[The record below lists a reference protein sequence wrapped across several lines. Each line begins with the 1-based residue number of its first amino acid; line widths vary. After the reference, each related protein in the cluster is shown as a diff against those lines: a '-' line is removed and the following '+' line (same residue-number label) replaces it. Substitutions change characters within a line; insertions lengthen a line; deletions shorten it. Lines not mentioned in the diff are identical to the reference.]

1 VVSYGAMDK
10 ATKRHLARRG
20 IHETTP
26 AEDERP
32 FSERNRNFFAWFEE
46 TVMGFDS
53 DEYRSRFWREARKTG
68 HTIGPRPYGIQEY
81 ASCRG
86 SIALYLALMG
96 ASFFFWLARREI
108 DRHLHRL
115 RRPTYYEAER
125 ARRLALAEER
135 RKLRR
140 RCTLNERPCMDAI
153 RDALARAHESVED
166 MVRLGSLMEDLECH
180 VDNSPYFREDGSF
193 AGRRGG
199 IRRLLQEEAPDL
211 YARYKT
217 LMKYKALSKRFR
229 QAVGVGDPIPAS
241 SVLPSAEAAV
251 EAMATGSGGA
261 APEVHAGAGP
271 VAGEAAAHGEGSG
284 EGSARINLGLV
295 SSGAAEAGDG
305 VAASGSGTGL
315 ARTGTSGLSAALLE
329 AKEVFRRSRE
339 LISDCECSVASLA
352 AQLARRVDP
361 DYAPRV
367 APEISAPRCARMGC
381 GCKTARASNRAL
393 RTA

>member
-1 VVSYGAMDK
+1 MVSYGAMDK
-10 ATKRHLARRG
+10 ATKRHLERRG
-20 IHETTP
+20 VFDTAVREW
-26 AEDERP
+26 EKP
-32 FSERNRNFFAWFEE
+32 FSERNRDFFAWFEE

-53 DEYRSRFWREARKTG
+53 DEYRSRFWREARRSG
-68 HTIGPRPYGIQEY
+68 HTIGPRPYGIEEY
-81 ASCRG
+81 ASGRG
-86 SIALYLALMG
+86 SIALYIALMG
-96 ASFFFWLARREI
+96 GSFFFWLARREI

-135 RKLRR
+135 RRLRR
-140 RCTLNERPCMDAI
+140 RRTLNERPCMDAL

-251 EAMATGSGGA
+251 EAAGSGGA
-261 APEVHAGAGP
+261 AAGAS
-271 VAGEAAAHGEGSG
+271 AGSAGNCGGAA
-284 EGSARINLGLV
+284 EGSAR
-295 SSGAAEAGDG
+295 EAG
-305 VAASGSGTGL
+305 L
-315 ARTGTSGLSAALLE
+315 PAALRE
-329 AKEVFRRSRE
+329 AREVFRRSRE

-367 APEISAPRCARMGC
+367 APEIKPTPGSTTIIASGGGAGGGARDAPEGSRRRKRPA
-381 GCKTARASNRAL
+381 
-393 RTA
+393 

>member
-1 VVSYGAMDK
+1 MVSYGAMDK
-10 ATKRHLARRG
+10 ATKRHLERRG
-20 IHETTP
+20 VFDTAVREW
-26 AEDERP
+26 EKP
-32 FSERNRNFFAWFEE
+32 FSERNRDFFAWFEE

-53 DEYRSRFWREARKTG
+53 DEYRSRFWREARRTG
-68 HTIGPRPYGIQEY
+68 PTIGPKPYGMQEY
-81 ASCRG
+81 AAGRG
-86 SIALYLALMG
+86 SIAFYFALMG
-96 ASFFFWLARREI
+96 FSFFFWLARREI

-115 RRPTYYEAER
+115 RRPTYYETER
-125 ARRLALAEER
+125 ARRLALAQER

-140 RCTLNERPCMDAI
+140 RRTINERPCMDAI

-241 SVLPSAEAAV
+241 SVLPSAEAAL
-251 EAMATGSGGA
+251 EAMAAGSGGA
-261 APEVHAGAGP
+261 NAETMGAKCSGTAERDAR
-271 VAGEAAAHGEGSG
+271 VAET
-284 EGSARINLGLV
+284 SARNAAMGGDV
-295 SSGAAEAGDG
+295 TVTGAEA
-305 VAASGSGTGL
+305 
-315 ARTGTSGLSAALLE
+315 GLSAALRE

-367 APEISAPRCARMGC
+367 APEIATMTASGGGAGGGARGAPRV
-381 GCKTARASNRAL
+381 ASG
-393 RTA
+393 

>member
-1 VVSYGAMDK
+1 MVSYGAMDK
-10 ATKRHLARRG
+10 ATKRHLERRG
-20 IHETTP
+20 VFDTAVREW
-26 AEDERP
+26 EKP
-32 FSERNRNFFAWFEE
+32 FSERNRDFFAWFEE

-53 DEYRSRFWREARKTG
+53 DEYRSRFWREARRTG
-68 HTIGPRPYGIQEY
+68 HTIGPKPYGMQEY
-81 ASCRG
+81 AAGRG
-86 SIALYLALMG
+86 SIAFYFALMG

-135 RKLRR
+135 RRLRR
-140 RCTLNERPCMDAI
+140 RLTLNERPCMDAL

-199 IRRLLQEEAPDL
+199 IRRRLQEEAPDL

-251 EAMATGSGGA
+251 VARAAGCGGDGAEAMGAKYGGTAEAGATGAPAGSAESCGGA
-261 APEVHAGAGP
+261 AAGT
-271 VAGEAAAHGEGSG
+271 AAA
-284 EGSARINLGLV
+284 A
-295 SSGAAEAGDG
+295 
-305 VAASGSGTGL
+305 GL
-315 ARTGTSGLSAALLE
+315 AVALRE

-361 DYAPRV
+361 DYTPRV
-367 APEISAPRCARMGC
+367 APEITPAPEIM
-381 GCKTARASNRAL
+381 TMIASG
-393 RTA
+393 

>member
-1 VVSYGAMDK
+1 MDK
-10 ATKRHLARRG
+10 ATKRHLERRG
-20 IHETTP
+20 VFDTAVREW
-26 AEDERP
+26 ERP
-32 FSERNRNFFAWFEE
+32 FSERNRDFFAWFEE

-53 DEYRSRFWREARKTG
+53 DEYRSRFWREARRSG
-68 HTIGPRPYGIQEY
+68 HTIGPRPYGMQEY
-81 ASCRG
+81 AAGRG
-86 SIALYLALMG
+86 SIALYFALMG
-96 ASFFFWLARREI
+96 GAFFFWLARREI

-140 RCTLNERPCMDAI
+140 RRTLNERPCMDAL

-199 IRRLLQEEAPDL
+199 IRRLLQSEAPDL

-251 EAMATGSGGA
+251 GAIAAGNAEIGGGTTTGTGM
-261 APEVHAGAGP
+261 
-271 VAGEAAAHGEGSG
+271 
-284 EGSARINLGLV
+284 
-295 SSGAAEAGDG
+295 EAGLA
-305 VAASGSGTGL
+305 VAL
-315 ARTGTSGLSAALLE
+315 RE

-339 LISDCECSVASLA
+339 LISDCERSVASLA
-352 AQLARRVDP
+352 AQLARRLDP

-367 APEISAPRCARMGC
+367 APEDTTMIASDGGAGGAARDAPATSRRRKRPA
-381 GCKTARASNRAL
+381 
-393 RTA
+393 

>member
-1 VVSYGAMDK
+1 MVSYGAMDK
-10 ATKRHLARRG
+10 ATKRHLERRG
-20 IHETTP
+20 VFDTAVREW
-26 AEDERP
+26 ERP
-32 FSERNRNFFAWFEE
+32 FSERNRDFFAWFEE
-46 TVMGFDS
+46 AVMGFDS
-53 DEYRSRFWREARKTG
+53 DEYRSRFWREARRTG
-68 HTIGPRPYGIQEY
+68 HTIGPKPYGMQEY
-81 ASCRG
+81 AAGRG
-86 SIALYLALMG
+86 SIALYFALMG
-96 ASFFFWLARREI
+96 GSFFFWLARREI
-108 DRHLHRL
+108 DRRLHRL

-140 RCTLNERPCMDAI
+140 RRTLNERPCMDAI

-241 SVLPSAEAAV
+241 SVLPSAE
-251 EAMATGSGGA
+251 EAMEERATVNGGA
-261 APEVHAGAGP
+261 ADAAGTSA
-271 VAGEAAAHGEGSG
+271 
-284 EGSARINLGLV
+284 GSAENCG
-295 SSGAAEAGDG
+295 GAAE
-305 VAASGSGTGL
+305 GTVPE
-315 ARTGTSGLSAALLE
+315 AGLSAALRE
-329 AKEVFRRSRE
+329 AREVFRRSRE
-339 LISDCECSVASLA
+339 LISDCECTVASLA

-367 APEISAPRCARMGC
+367 APEIMTGDTTGIASKERPPGGAAGDALAKSRRRKSSA
-381 GCKTARASNRAL
+381 
-393 RTA
+393 

>member
-1 VVSYGAMDK
+1 MVSYGAMDK

-20 IHETTP
+20 IYETTP

-32 FSERNRNFFAWFEE
+32 FSERNRDFFAWFEE

-81 ASCRG
+81 AAGRG
-86 SIALYLALMG
+86 SIALYFALMG

-140 RCTLNERPCMDAI
+140 RRTLNERPCMDAI

-251 EAMATGSGGA
+251 EARAAGSGGA
-261 APEVHAGAGP
+261 AD
-271 VAGEAAAHGEGSG
+271 VAGVSAGSAENCGGAAAGTMP
-284 EGSARINLGLV
+284 
-295 SSGAAEAGDG
+295 EA
-305 VAASGSGTGL
+305 
-315 ARTGTSGLSAALLE
+315 GLSAALRE

-367 APEISAPRCARMGC
+367 APETATEISTMIASGGGAGGASSGGAGGAARDAPGKSRRKRSSA
-381 GCKTARASNRAL
+381 
-393 RTA
+393 

>member
-1 VVSYGAMDK
+1 MVSYEAMDK
-10 ATKRHLARRG
+10 ATKRHLERRG
-20 IHETTP
+20 VFDTAVREW
-26 AEDERP
+26 ERP

-53 DEYRSRFWREARKTG
+53 DEYRSRFWREARRTG
-68 HTIGPRPYGIQEY
+68 HTIGPRPYGMQEHI
-81 ASCRG
+81 SGRG

-135 RKLRR
+135 RRLRR
-140 RCTLNERPCMDAI
+140 RQTLNERPCMDAI

-251 EAMATGSGGA
+251 EARAAGSG
-261 APEVHAGAGP
+261 
-271 VAGEAAAHGEGSG
+271 
-284 EGSARINLGLV
+284 SA
-295 SSGAAEAGDG
+295 S
-305 VAASGSGTGL
+305 
-315 ARTGTSGLSAALLE
+315 
-329 AKEVFRRSRE
+329 
-339 LISDCECSVASLA
+339 
-352 AQLARRVDP
+352 
-361 DYAPRV
+361 
-367 APEISAPRCARMGC
+367 
-381 GCKTARASNRAL
+381 
-393 RTA
+393 

>member
-1 VVSYGAMDK
+1 MISYGAMDK
-10 ATKRHLARRG
+10 ATKRHLERRG
-20 IHETTP
+20 VFDTAVREW
-26 AEDERP
+26 ERP
-32 FSERNRNFFAWFEE
+32 FSERNRDFFAWFEE

-68 HTIGPRPYGIQEY
+68 HTIGPRPYGVQEY

-86 SIALYLALMG
+86 SIALYFALMG

-108 DRHLHRL
+108 DRRLHRL
-115 RRPTYYEAER
+115 RRPSYYEAER

-135 RKLRR
+135 RRLRR
-140 RCTLNERPCMDAI
+140 RCTFNERPCMDAI

-251 EAMATGSGGA
+251 EARAAGSGGA
-261 APEVHAGAGP
+261 AD
-271 VAGEAAAHGEGSG
+271 VAGVSAGSAENFDGSG
-284 EGSARINLGLV
+284 LRAEG
-295 SSGAAEAGDG
+295 
-305 VAASGSGTGL
+305 
-315 ARTGTSGLSAALLE
+315 RTGNRDGDYDDDRIRGRNIIRWRGGWWRKE
-329 AKEVFRRSRE
+329 CAKSRIW
-339 LISDCECSVASLA
+339 LMA
-352 AQLARRVDP
+352 
-361 DYAPRV
+361 
-367 APEISAPRCARMGC
+367 
-381 GCKTARASNRAL
+381 
-393 RTA
+393 

>member
-1 VVSYGAMDK
+1 MVSYGAMDK
-10 ATKRHLARRG
+10 ATKRHLERRG
-20 IHETTP
+20 VFDTAVREW
-26 AEDERP
+26 EKP
-32 FSERNRNFFAWFEE
+32 FSERNRDFFAWFEE

-53 DEYRSRFWREARKTG
+53 DEYRSRFWREARRG
-68 HTIGPRPYGIQEY
+68 HTIGPKPYGMQEY
-81 ASCRG
+81 AAGRG
-86 SIALYLALMG
+86 SIALYFALMG

-115 RRPTYYEAER
+115 RRPTYYETER
-125 ARRLALAEER
+125 ARRLALAAER
-135 RKLRR
+135 RRLRR
-140 RCTLNERPCMDAI
+140 RLTLNERPCMDAL

-251 EAMATGSGGA
+251 VARATGSGGA
-261 APEVHAGAGP
+261 AAEDMNAKCGGTAEGDATGASAGSAEIG
-271 VAGEAAAHGEGSG
+271 GGAAAGT
-284 EGSARINLGLV
+284 
-295 SSGAAEAGDG
+295 AA
-305 VAASGSGTGL
+305 AAGL
-315 ARTGTSGLSAALLE
+315 AVALRE

-367 APEISAPRCARMGC
+367 APEITTASESMTMIASGGGAGGGARDAPAR
-381 GCKTARASNRAL
+381 SL
-393 RTA
+393 RRKRPA

>member
-1 VVSYGAMDK
+1 MDK
-10 ATKRHLARRG
+10 ATKRHLERRG
-20 IHETTP
+20 VFDTAVREW
-26 AEDERP
+26 EKP
-32 FSERNRNFFAWFEE
+32 FSERNRDFFAWFEE

-53 DEYRSRFWREARKTG
+53 DEYRSRFWREARRNG
-68 HTIGPRPYGIQEY
+68 HTIGPKPYGMREHV
-81 ASCRG
+81 SGRG
-86 SIALYLALMG
+86 SIALYFALMG
-96 ASFFFWLARREI
+96 ASFFFWIARREI

-125 ARRLALAEER
+125 ARRLALAAER

-140 RCTLNERPCMDAI
+140 RRTLNEKPCMDAL

-241 SVLPSAEAAV
+241 SVLPSAEATV
-251 EAMATGSGGA
+251 EAMAAGSGGA
-261 APEVHAGAGP
+261 GSEAMGAKCGGT
-271 VAGEAAAHGEGSG
+271 AEGNARAAET
-284 EGSARINLGLV
+284 SARNAAIGGDV
-295 SSGAAEAGDG
+295 AVTGAEAG
-305 VAASGSGTGL
+305 L
-315 ARTGTSGLSAALLE
+315 AAALRE
-329 AKEVFRRSRE
+329 AREVFRRSRE

-367 APEISAPRCARMGC
+367 APEITTMVASGGGAGGSARDAPAAPSRRKRPA
-381 GCKTARASNRAL
+381 
-393 RTA
+393 

>member
-1 VVSYGAMDK
+1 MVSYGAMDK
-10 ATKRHLARRG
+10 ATKRHLERRG
-20 IHETTP
+20 VFDTAVREW
-26 AEDERP
+26 ERP
-32 FSERNRNFFAWFEE
+32 FSERNRDFFAWFEE

-53 DEYRSRFWREARKTG
+53 DEYRSRFWREARRTG
-68 HTIGPRPYGIQEY
+68 RTIGPRPYGVQEY
-81 ASCRG
+81 AAGRG
-86 SIALYLALMG
+86 SIALYFALMG
-96 ASFFFWLARREI
+96 ASFFFWIARREI

-115 RRPTYYEAER
+115 RRPSYYESER

-135 RKLRR
+135 RRLRR
-140 RCTLNERPCMDAI
+140 RCTLNEKPCMDAL

-241 SVLPSAEAAV
+241 SVLPSSEAAV
-251 EAMATGSGGA
+251 TAKVSGSGGA
-261 APEVHAGAGP
+261 VP
-271 VAGEAAAHGEGSG
+271 EAADAGRTSA
-284 EGSARINLGLV
+284 GSAATG
-295 SSGAAEAGDG
+295 GGAAGTAAEAGLL
-305 VAASGSGTGL
+305 AAVRE
-315 ARTGTSGLSAALLE
+315 AR
-329 AKEVFRRSRE
+329 EVFRRSRE

-367 APEISAPRCARMGC
+367 APE
-381 GCKTARASNRAL
+381 KTATLASAGGAGGAAEGAQEKSSRKKRSAQ
-393 RTA
+393 RTGSSPPGGRENLMRTEVA

>member
-1 VVSYGAMDK
+1 MVSYGAMDK
-10 ATKRHLARRG
+10 ATKRHLERRG
-20 IHETTP
+20 VFDTAVREW
-26 AEDERP
+26 EKP
-32 FSERNRNFFAWFEE
+32 FSERNRDFFAWFEE

-53 DEYRSRFWREARKTG
+53 DEYRSRFWREARRTG
-68 HTIGPRPYGIQEY
+68 HTIGPKPYGMQEHI
-81 ASCRG
+81 SGRG

-140 RCTLNERPCMDAI
+140 RQTLNERPCMDAI

-166 MVRLGSLMEDLECH
+166 MVRLGSLLEDLECH

-241 SVLPSAEAAV
+241 SVLPSAEAAA
-251 EAMATGSGGA
+251 EARTAGGGGGA
-261 APEVHAGAGP
+261 EGTVPEA
-271 VAGEAAAHGEGSG
+271 
-284 EGSARINLGLV
+284 
-295 SSGAAEAGDG
+295 
-305 VAASGSGTGL
+305 
-315 ARTGTSGLSAALLE
+315 GLSAALRE
-329 AKEVFRRSRE
+329 AREVFRRSRE
-339 LISDCECSVASLA
+339 LISDCECTVASLA

-361 DYAPRV
+361 DYAPRA
-367 APEISAPRCARMGC
+367 APETATAIMTGIASKERPPGGAAGNAPGSLPMATSNGGTRD
-381 GCKTARASNRAL
+381 TARDAPESSL
-393 RTA
+393 RKKSSA

>member
-1 VVSYGAMDK
+1 MVSYGAMDK
-10 ATKRHLARRG
+10 ATKRHLERRG
-20 IHETTP
+20 VFDTAVREW
-26 AEDERP
+26 ERP

-81 ASCRG
+81 AAGRG
-86 SIALYLALMG
+86 SIALYFALMG

-108 DRHLHRL
+108 DRRLHRL
-115 RRPTYYEAER
+115 RRPSYYEAER

-135 RKLRR
+135 RRLRR
-140 RCTLNERPCMDAI
+140 RRTLNERPCMDAI

-251 EAMATGSGGA
+251 EAMAAGSGGA
-261 APEVHAGAGP
+261 ADAGGASAGSLENC
-271 VAGEAAAHGEGSG
+271 G
-284 EGSARINLGLV
+284 
-295 SSGAAEAGDG
+295 GA
-305 VAASGSGTGL
+305 T
-315 ARTGTSGLSAALLE
+315 TGTATGTGLSAALRE
-329 AKEVFRRSRE
+329 AREVFRRSRE
-339 LISDCECSVASLA
+339 LISDCECTVASLA

-367 APEISAPRCARMGC
+367 APETAPEITTMIASGARVSSDDGAGGAARDAPRA
-381 GCKTARASNRAL
+381 ASG
-393 RTA
+393 

>member
-1 VVSYGAMDK
+1 MVSYGAMDK
-10 ATKRHLARRG
+10 ATKRHLERRG
-20 IHETTP
+20 VFDTAVREW
-26 AEDERP
+26 EKP
-32 FSERNRNFFAWFEE
+32 FSERNRDFFAWFEE

-53 DEYRSRFWREARKTG
+53 DEYRSRFWREARRG
-68 HTIGPRPYGIQEY
+68 HTIGPKPYGMREHV
-81 ASCRG
+81 SGRG
-86 SIALYLALMG
+86 SIALYFALMG
-96 ASFFFWLARREI
+96 GSFFFWLARREI

-115 RRPTYYEAER
+115 RRPTYYETER

-135 RKLRR
+135 RRLRR
-140 RCTLNERPCMDAI
+140 RRTLNERPCMDAI

-241 SVLPSAEAAV
+241 SVLPSAEASV
-251 EAMATGSGGA
+251 EARAAGSSGIATEAMGAKCGGTAEGDARAAETSARNAAIGGA
-261 APEVHAGAGP
+261 ATGT
-271 VAGEAAAHGEGSG
+271 
-284 EGSARINLGLV
+284 
-295 SSGAAEAGDG
+295 AAEAGF
-305 VAASGSGTGL
+305 A
-315 ARTGTSGLSAALLE
+315 AALRE
-329 AKEVFRRSRE
+329 AREVFRRSRE

-367 APEISAPRCARMGC
+367 APEITPAPEIPMIASGGGAGGAAGAAMAEARRR
-381 GCKTARASNRAL
+381 KRPA
-393 RTA
+393 

>member
-1 VVSYGAMDK
+1 MVSYGAMDK
-10 ATKRHLARRG
+10 ATKRHLERRG
-20 IHETTP
+20 VFDTAVREW
-26 AEDERP
+26 ERP
-32 FSERNRNFFAWFEE
+32 FSERNRDFFAWFEE

-53 DEYRSRFWREARKTG
+53 DEYRSRFWREARRTG
-68 HTIGPRPYGIQEY
+68 HIIGHKPYGMREHT
-81 ASCRG
+81 SGRG

-135 RKLRR
+135 RRLRR
-140 RCTLNERPCMDAI
+140 RQTLNERPCVDAI

-251 EAMATGSGGA
+251 EARAAGSGGA
-261 APEVHAGAGP
+261 AD
-271 VAGEAAAHGEGSG
+271 VAGVSAGSAENCGGAAAGTMP
-284 EGSARINLGLV
+284 
-295 SSGAAEAGDG
+295 EA
-305 VAASGSGTGL
+305 
-315 ARTGTSGLSAALLE
+315 GLSAALRE

-367 APEISAPRCARMGC
+367 APETATEISTMIASGGGAGGASSGGAGGAARDAPGKSRRKRSSA
-381 GCKTARASNRAL
+381 
-393 RTA
+393 

>member
-1 VVSYGAMDK
+1 MGEAVLGAEPGLL
-10 ATKRHLARRG
+10 R
-20 IHETTP
+20 
-26 AEDERP
+26 
-32 FSERNRNFFAWFEE
+32 
-46 TVMGFDS
+46 DS
-53 DEYRSRFWREARKTG
+53 DEYRSRFWREARRNG
-68 HTIGPRPYGIQEY
+68 HTIGPKPYGMREHV
-81 ASCRG
+81 SGRG
-86 SIALYLALMG
+86 SIALYFALMG
-96 ASFFFWLARREI
+96 ASFFFWIARREI

-125 ARRLALAEER
+125 ARRLALAAER

-140 RCTLNERPCMDAI
+140 RRTLNEKPCMDAL

-241 SVLPSAEAAV
+241 SVLPSAEATV
-251 EAMATGSGGA
+251 EAMAAGSGGA
-261 APEVHAGAGP
+261 GSEAMGAKCGGTAEGNARAAETSARNAAMGGD
-271 VAGEAAAHGEGSG
+271 VAGTGPEAGLAAALRE
-284 EGSARINLGLV
+284 AR
-295 SSGAAEAGDG
+295 
-305 VAASGSGTGL
+305 
-315 ARTGTSGLSAALLE
+315 
-329 AKEVFRRSRE
+329 EVFRRSRE

-367 APEISAPRCARMGC
+367 APEITTMIASGVGISANGGAGS
-381 GCKTARASNRAL
+381 TASEAL
-393 RTA
+393 EKSRRKRSSA

>member
-1 VVSYGAMDK
+1 MVSYGAMDK
-10 ATKRHLARRG
+10 ATKRHLERRG
-20 IHETTP
+20 VFDTAVREW
-26 AEDERP
+26 EKP
-32 FSERNRNFFAWFEE
+32 FSERNRDFFAWFEE

-53 DEYRSRFWREARKTG
+53 DEYRSRFWREARRTG
-68 HTIGPRPYGIQEY
+68 HTIGPKPYGMQEY
-81 ASCRG
+81 AAGRG
-86 SIALYLALMG
+86 SIAFYFALMG

-135 RKLRR
+135 RRLRR
-140 RCTLNERPCMDAI
+140 RLTLNERPCMDAL

-251 EAMATGSGGA
+251 VAKSAEICRMPERFAGDACGGTAQATDAGRSKEPAGGVKSGDANAGTMPEAGL
-261 APEVHAGAGP
+261 
-271 VAGEAAAHGEGSG
+271 AAAL
-284 EGSARINLGLV
+284 R
-295 SSGAAEAGDG
+295 
-305 VAASGSGTGL
+305 
-315 ARTGTSGLSAALLE
+315 E

-367 APEISAPRCARMGC
+367 APEITTASESMTMIASGEGAGGGARDAPEGSRRRKRPAC
-381 GCKTARASNRAL
+381 
-393 RTA
+393 

>member
-1 VVSYGAMDK
+1 MDK
-10 ATKRHLARRG
+10 ATKRHLERRG
-20 IHETTP
+20 VFDTAVREW
-26 AEDERP
+26 ERP
-32 FSERNRNFFAWFEE
+32 FSERNRDFFAWFEE

-53 DEYRSRFWREARKTG
+53 DEYRSRFWREARRSG
-68 HTIGPRPYGIQEY
+68 HTIGPKPYGMREHT
-81 ASCRG
+81 SGRG
-86 SIALYLALMG
+86 SIALYFALMG
-96 ASFFFWLARREI
+96 ASFFFWIARREI

-135 RKLRR
+135 RRLRR
-140 RCTLNERPCMDAI
+140 RRTLNERPCMDAI

-241 SVLPSAEAAV
+241 SVLPSAEATV
-251 EAMATGSGGA
+251 EAMAAGSGGA
-261 APEVHAGAGP
+261 GSEAMGAKCGGT
-271 VAGEAAAHGEGSG
+271 AEGNARAAET
-284 EGSARINLGLV
+284 SARNAAIGGDV
-295 SSGAAEAGDG
+295 AVTGAEAG
-305 VAASGSGTGL
+305 L
-315 ARTGTSGLSAALLE
+315 AAALRE

-367 APEISAPRCARMGC
+367 APEITTAIASSGGAGGGARGAPAETPRRKRPA
-381 GCKTARASNRAL
+381 
-393 RTA
+393 

>member
-1 VVSYGAMDK
+1 MVSYGAMDK
-10 ATKRHLARRG
+10 ATKKHLERRG
-20 IHETTP
+20 VFDTAVREW
-26 AEDERP
+26 EKP
-32 FSERNRNFFAWFEE
+32 FSERNRDFFAWFEE

-53 DEYRSRFWREARKTG
+53 DEYRSRFWREARRSG
-68 HTIGPRPYGIQEY
+68 HTIGPKPYGMREHV
-81 ASCRG
+81 SGRG
-86 SIALYLALMG
+86 SIALYFALMG
-96 ASFFFWLARREI
+96 GSFFFWLARREI

-115 RRPTYYEAER
+115 RRPTYYETER
-125 ARRLALAEER
+125 ARRLALAAER
-135 RKLRR
+135 RRLRR
-140 RCTLNERPCMDAI
+140 RRTLNERPCMDAI

-199 IRRLLQEEAPDL
+199 IRRFLQEEAPDL

-251 EAMATGSGGA
+251 EARAAGGGA
-261 APEVHAGAGP
+261 EAAGA
-271 VAGEAAAHGEGSG
+271 AGASA
-284 EGSARINLGLV
+284 GSAAK
-295 SSGAAEAGDG
+295 GAWTATEA
-305 VAASGSGTGL
+305 
-315 ARTGTSGLSAALLE
+315 GLSAALRE

-367 APEISAPRCARMGC
+367 PPRVAPEITTVIASGGGAGGAAGAAMAEARRR
-381 GCKTARASNRAL
+381 KRPA
-393 RTA
+393 

>member
-1 VVSYGAMDK
+1 MDK
-10 ATKRHLARRG
+10 ATKRHLERRG
-20 IHETTP
+20 VFDTAVREW
-26 AEDERP
+26 ERP
-32 FSERNRNFFAWFEE
+32 FSERNRDFFAWFEE

-53 DEYRSRFWREARKTG
+53 DEYRSRFWREARRTG
-68 HTIGPRPYGIQEY
+68 HIIGHKPYGMREHT
-81 ASCRG
+81 SGRG

-125 ARRLALAEER
+125 ARRLALAAER

-140 RCTLNERPCMDAI
+140 RRTLNERPCMDAI

-261 APEVHAGAGP
+261 APEVCAGAGP
-271 VAGEAAAHGEGSG
+271 IAGAAAAHGGGSG
-284 EGSARINLGLV
+284 EGSSRINLGLV
-295 SSGAAEAGDG
+295 SSGVAEAGDG
-305 VAASGSGTGL
+305 VGASNS
-315 ARTGTSGLSAALLE
+315 RTGWARIGASGLSAARRE
-329 AKEVFRRSRE
+329 AREVFQRSRE

-361 DYAPRV
+361 DYVPRV

>member
-1 VVSYGAMDK
+1 MVSYGAMDK
-10 ATKRHLARRG
+10 ATKRHLERRG
-20 IHETTP
+20 VFDTAVREW
-26 AEDERP
+26 ERP
-32 FSERNRNFFAWFEE
+32 FSERNRDFFAWFEE

-68 HTIGPRPYGIQEY
+68 HTIGPRPYGVQEY

-86 SIALYLALMG
+86 SIALYFALMG

-108 DRHLHRL
+108 DRRLHRL
-115 RRPTYYEAER
+115 RRPSYYEAER
-125 ARRLALAEER
+125 ARRLALAKER

-140 RCTLNERPCMDAI
+140 RRTLNERPCMDAI

-251 EAMATGSGGA
+251 EAMAAGSGGA
-261 APEVHAGAGP
+261 AS
-271 VAGEAAAHGEGSG
+271 AA
-284 EGSARINLGLV
+284 
-295 SSGAAEAGDG
+295 
-305 VAASGSGTGL
+305 
-315 ARTGTSGLSAALLE
+315 GLSAALRE
-329 AKEVFRRSRE
+329 AREVFRRSRE
-339 LISDCECSVASLA
+339 LISDCECTVASLA

-367 APEISAPRCARMGC
+367 APETATGITTMIASGVETSSGGGAGGGARSAPRA
-381 GCKTARASNRAL
+381 ASG
-393 RTA
+393 

>member
-1 VVSYGAMDK
+1 MVSYGAMDK
-10 ATKRHLARRG
+10 ATKRHLERRG
-20 IHETTP
+20 VFDTAVREW
-26 AEDERP
+26 ERP
-32 FSERNRNFFAWFEE
+32 FSERNRDFFAWFEE

-53 DEYRSRFWREARKTG
+53 DEYRSRFWREARRTG
-68 HTIGPRPYGIQEY
+68 HTIGHKPYGMREHT
-81 ASCRG
+81 SGRG

-135 RKLRR
+135 RRLRR
-140 RCTLNERPCMDAI
+140 RQTLNERPCVDAI

-251 EAMATGSGGA
+251 EARAAGSGGA
-261 APEVHAGAGP
+261 AD
-271 VAGEAAAHGEGSG
+271 VAGVSAGSAENCGGAAAGTMP
-284 EGSARINLGLV
+284 
-295 SSGAAEAGDG
+295 EA
-305 VAASGSGTGL
+305 
-315 ARTGTSGLSAALLE
+315 GLSAALRE

-367 APEISAPRCARMGC
+367 APETATEISTMIASGGGAGGASSGGAGGAARDAPGKSRRKRSSA
-381 GCKTARASNRAL
+381 
-393 RTA
+393 